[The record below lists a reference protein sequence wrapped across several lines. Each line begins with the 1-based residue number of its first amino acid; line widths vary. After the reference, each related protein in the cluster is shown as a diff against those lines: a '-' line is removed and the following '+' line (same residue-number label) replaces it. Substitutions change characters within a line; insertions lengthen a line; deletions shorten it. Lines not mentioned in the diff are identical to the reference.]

1 MAKTTGKSYAA
12 HAADA
17 NWAEGLRTYLSYRGL
32 GIKEATDGKVMAQ
45 VIRANE
51 PCSGPMGYHYHDLE
65 FQMNYLIKGS
75 ARIYLEDIGE
85 IHVEAGDVWYQ
96 APNVKHEV
104 LEYSDDFEVLEI
116 TMPAD
121 FPTHEISR

>member
-1 MAKTTGKSYAA
+1 MAEATSKSFAA
-12 HAADA
+12 NATDA
-17 NWAEGLRTYLSYRGL
+17 KWTEGLRSYMSYRGL
-32 GIKEATDGKVMAQ
+32 GIKEATDGKVMAHI
-45 VIRANE
+45 IRANE
-51 PCSGPMGYHYHDLE
+51 PCGGPMGYHCHDLE
-65 FQMNYLIKGS
+65 FQLNYLIKGS
-75 ARIYLEDIGE
+75 ARVYLEDIGE

>member
-1 MAKTTGKSYAA
+1 MAEATGKSYAA

-17 NWAEGLRTYLSYRGL
+17 KWTEGLRSYLSYRGL
-32 GIKEATDGKVMAQ
+32 GIKEATDGKVLAQ

-51 PCSGPMGYHYHDLE
+51 SCSGPVDYHYHDLE

-75 ARIYLEDIGE
+75 ARVYLEDI
-85 IHVEAGDVWYQ
+85 VEAGDVWYQ

-121 FPTHEISR
+121 FPTHEIQR

>member
-1 MAKTTGKSYAA
+1 MAEATGKSFAA
-12 HAADA
+12 HASDA
-17 NWAEGLRTYLSYRGL
+17 TWKEGLRSYMAYRGL
-32 GIKEATDGKVMAQ
+32 GITEATNGKVMAH

-51 PCSGPMGYHYHDLE
+51 PCNGPMGYHYHDLE
-65 FQMNYLIKGS
+65 FQLNYLIKGT
-75 ARIYLEDIGE
+75 ARVYLEDIGE
-85 IHVEAGDVWYQ
+85 IQLAAGDAWYQ

-121 FPTHEISR
+121 FPTHEIPR

>member
-1 MAKTTGKSYAA
+1 
-12 HAADA
+12 
-17 NWAEGLRTYLSYRGL
+17 
-32 GIKEATDGKVMAQ
+32 
-45 VIRANE
+45 
-51 PCSGPMGYHYHDLE
+51 MGYHYHDLE

-85 IHVEAGDVWYQ
+85 IYVESGDVWYQ

-116 TMPAD
+116 TLPAD